1 MALPKPDQI
10 FSFMRQALQLAEKG
24 LYTTSPN
31 PRVGCI
37 LVKNNQIIGQGF
49 HQKTGEPHAEVYALQ
64 QAGKKAKGADV
75 YVTLE
80 PCSHYGRTPPC
91 ANALVNA
98 GVKRVFIASL
108 DPNPLVS
115 GNGVKLLEAAGI
127 YVYSGIL
134 AKQAVLLNKGF
145 FKRMRQNMPWLTLKM
160 AMSLDG
166 RTAMASGESKWVT
179 GTEARQQVQK
189 MRARSSAVLTSIKTV
204 LADNPAMNVRIKNDL
219 NPALKIKQPV
229 RVILDR
235 KGELSGKEQILHL
248 EGQVLV
254 YTQNAHLTDRLQSL
268 QSVEVIVQTE
278 AAHLSLK
285 NIARDLAK
293 RGMNE
298 IHIECGP
305 QLAGVWIQSGLLDEL
320 VIFMAPKLMGSN
332 ALPLFHL
339 QIDKMSDSIDVNI
352 QSIRPV
358 GQDYQINV
366 HFS

>member
-10 FSFMRQALQLAEKG
+10 FSFMQQALQLAEKG

-31 PRVGCI
+31 PRVGCVI
-37 LVKNNQIIGQGF
+37 VKNNQIVGQGF
-49 HQKTGEPHAEVYALQ
+49 HQQTGEPHAEVYALQ
-64 QAGKKAKGADV
+64 QAGEQAQGADV

-108 DPNPLVS
+108 DPNPLVA
-115 GNGVKLLEAAGI
+115 GKGVKMLEAAGI

-134 AKQAVLLNKGF
+134 AKQAGLLNKGF

-179 GTEARQQVQK
+179 GAAARHEVQK

-204 LADNPAMNVRIKNDL
+204 LADNPSMNVRINNDL
-219 NPALKIKQPV
+219 NLALAIKQPL
-229 RVILDR
+229 RVVLDR
-235 KGELSGKEQILHL
+235 KGELTGKEQILHL
-248 EGQVLV
+248 EGEVLV
-254 YTQNAHLTDRLQSL
+254 YSQNSDLVARLKNLPQ
-268 QSVEVIVQTE
+268 VEVIVQPE
-278 AAHLSLK
+278 APHLSLET
-285 NIARDLAK
+285 ICQDLAK
-293 RGMNE
+293 REINE
-298 IHIECGP
+298 VHIECGP
-305 QLAGVWIQSGLLDEL
+305 ELGGVWINSGLLDEL
-320 VIFMAPKLMGSN
+320 VIFMAAKLMGSN

-339 QIDKMSDSIDVNI
+339 PIDKMSDSINVNI
-352 QSIRPV
+352 ESIRPI
-358 GQDYQINV
+358 GQDYRINIR
-366 HFS
+366 FP